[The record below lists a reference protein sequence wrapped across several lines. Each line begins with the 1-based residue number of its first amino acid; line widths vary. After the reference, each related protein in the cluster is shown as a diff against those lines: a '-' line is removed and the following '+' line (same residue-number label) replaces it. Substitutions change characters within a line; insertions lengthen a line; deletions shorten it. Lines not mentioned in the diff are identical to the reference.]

1 MSLQALSDYTVYSRY
16 AHYIPEKKRRETW
29 SEIIDRVFGMHETK
43 FQKELESNTEF
54 RSEFEHVKQLVK
66 DKKVLGS
73 QRALQFGGDG
83 ILKKNAKIYNC
94 LSQDTEFITSNG
106 VKSFHDYLDGDKIV
120 VQTGDGSWQNAK
132 VKSYGKQNLNKIELA
147 LCHSGEISEIF
158 ATENH
163 RWILDNGE
171 ETTKLKEGDRV
182 IGASN
187 SFIEF
192 DYYNATPF
200 ERLYWCYGYVFGDGT
215 NVKNNDGE
223 YQYSMVRLCGKDK
236 KYNDRFAEMGFK
248 ISTPLSCGGD
258 SIAYTGTYLKTAPN
272 PNIDNPE
279 LIRAFVHGYLAA
291 DGEKNRNKN
300 THEKP
305 YVSIQSSD
313 EDHIN
318 FIRECFP
325 IAGVYITYERDFSN
339 EVTNFST
346 RGHAIRFAITC
357 GPKHF
362 TVKSIERNV
371 KTEIVWCLE
380 VENTRNFILKNGAV
394 TGNCTSSIIDRP
406 RVFQEIGYLLLCG
419 CGAGYSVQHHHTT
432 KLPNI
437 KHRTKGVKVYKPEDS
452 IEGWAECWGILIN
465 SFFENG
471 IYPEY
476 EGYEIEFDLSGIRPE
491 GELIAG
497 QFKAPGPIPLEKS
510 LIKIQ
515 GLIDNSIESGSFKLT
530 PLQAHDIICHIAD
543 SVISGGVRRSALIVL
558 FSKEDKEMAECKTGN
573 WFFDNPQRGRAN
585 NSVVLERGKITKQ
598 EFDEIFKNIKSF
610 GEPGFYFVDDGMIH
624 QTTNPC
630 CLVGDSMIHTDGG
643 LIRMDILIEKLNQGI
658 PYKALSYD
666 YGHNRL
672 VFNTILNG
680 IKTKKDSKTLY
691 IEVVGG
697 DDVSSHIE
705 CTSDHKFYNCG
716 EYVEAC
722 NLKIGDVLC
731 DSSLKDIIITNIR
744 DSVYN
749 HDVYD
754 IEVEN
759 AHNFFA
765 NNMLVHNCEIGFWPI
780 LENGDSG
787 FGGCNLTEI
796 NGSMCKTYEEFIE
809 VCKAASFIGTL
820 QAAYTDFP
828 YLGKTTEEIFKREA
842 LLGVS
847 ITGWMDNPVLLFDET
862 ILKDGVNAVKD
873 ENIKIAKFLGINPA
887 ARTTCTKPSGSASCV
902 LMTGSGIHGNHSGKY
917 LRRAQVNKKEFA
929 GKVMKK
935 KNPISVTESVW
946 STNKT
951 DNVISFPCTIPEG
964 AIFKRDLTGVKFL
977 EKIKFAFEHWVL
989 PGGSDTPTGLNPS
1002 VTHNIS
1008 CTVNIS
1014 DDDEWG
1020 DVREYIFE
1028 NRNQFSGIS
1037 LLAGSGDLDYDQA
1050 PFVEVLNPTE
1060 LVERYG
1066 DGVPLASGLIVDGL
1080 HCFDNLWT
1088 ACASIFNSTDE
1099 SNQEPIEPK
1108 KPIRKKYTN
1117 NNDYNDALSE
1127 YALGLTKFYNKMGKF
1142 EKFEWIR
1149 RAKQFASRYFDN
1161 DIQKMTYCL
1170 KHVSI
1175 WKDWL
1180 DINRDWVDIE
1190 WETIKEGS
1198 QEYVD
1203 ADTLAAIS
1211 CNGGQC
1217 EVKI

>member
-43 FQKELESNTEF
+43 FQKELSENDEF
-54 RSEFEHVKQLVK
+54 KNEFEHVKQLVK
-66 DKKVLGS
+66 DKRVLGS

-83 ILKKNAKIYNC
+83 ILKKNAKIY
-94 LSQDTEFITSNG
+94 
-106 VKSFHDYLDGDKIV
+106 
-120 VQTGDGSWQNAK
+120 
-132 VKSYGKQNLNKIELA
+132 
-147 LCHSGEISEIF
+147 
-158 ATENH
+158 
-163 RWILDNGE
+163 
-171 ETTKLKEGDRV
+171 
-182 IGASN
+182 
-187 SFIEF
+187 
-192 DYYNATPF
+192 
-200 ERLYWCYGYVFGDGT
+200 
-215 NVKNNDGE
+215 
-223 YQYSMVRLCGKDK
+223 
-236 KYNDRFAEMGFK
+236 
-248 ISTPLSCGGD
+248 
-258 SIAYTGTYLKTAPN
+258 
-272 PNIDNPE
+272 
-279 LIRAFVHGYLAA
+279 
-291 DGEKNRNKN
+291 
-300 THEKP
+300 
-305 YVSIQSSD
+305 
-313 EDHIN
+313 
-318 FIRECFP
+318 
-325 IAGVYITYERDFSN
+325 
-339 EVTNFST
+339 
-346 RGHAIRFAITC
+346 
-357 GPKHF
+357 
-362 TVKSIERNV
+362 
-371 KTEIVWCLE
+371 
-380 VENTRNFILKNGAV
+380 
-394 TGNCTSSIIDRP
+394 NCTSSIIDRP

-419 CGAGYSVQHHHTT
+419 CGAGYSVQYHHVD

-437 KHRTKGVKVYKPEDS
+437 KTRTKGVKTYKPEDS

-465 SFFENG
+465 SYFENG

-476 EGYEIEFDLSGIRPE
+476 EGYEVQFDLSGIRQE

-497 QFKAPGPIPLEKS
+497 QFKAPGPIPLQKS
-510 LIKIQ
+510 LKKIED
-515 GLIDNSIESGSFKLT
+515 LVNTSLDNGNTKLT

-630 CLVGDSMIHTDGG
+630 C
-643 LIRMDILIEKLNQGI
+643 
-658 PYKALSYD
+658 
-666 YGHNRL
+666 
-672 VFNTILNG
+672 
-680 IKTKKDSKTLY
+680 
-691 IEVVGG
+691 
-697 DDVSSHIE
+697 
-705 CTSDHKFYNCG
+705 
-716 EYVEAC
+716 
-722 NLKIGDVLC
+722 
-731 DSSLKDIIITNIR
+731 
-744 DSVYN
+744 
-749 HDVYD
+749 
-754 IEVEN
+754 
-759 AHNFFA
+759 
-765 NNMLVHNCEIGFWPI
+765 EIGFWPI
-780 LENGDSG
+780 LETGESG

-820 QAAYTDFP
+820 QAAYSDFP
-828 YLGKTTEEIFKREA
+828 YLGKTTEEIFRREA

-847 ITGWMDNPVLLFDET
+847 ITGWMDNPTLLFDEK
-862 ILKDGVNAVKD
+862 ILKDGVNAVKE
-873 ENIKIAKFLGINPA
+873 ENIKIAKILGINPA

-951 DNVISFPCTIPEG
+951 DNVISFPCEIPNG

-1014 DDDEWG
+1014 DDNEWD

-1050 PFVEVLNPTE
+1050 PFVEVLNPNE
-1060 LVERYG
+1060 LVDRYG

-1088 ACASIFNSTDE
+1088 ACAAIFNS
-1099 SNQEPIEPK
+1099 SNDSMEEPPEPK
-1108 KPIRKKYTN
+1108 KPIRKKYPN
-1117 NNDYNDALSE
+1117 NNEYNDALSE
-1127 YALGLTKFYNKMGKF
+1127 YAVDLTKYYNKLGKF
-1142 EKFEWIR
+1142 EKSEWIR
-1149 RAKQFASRYFDN
+1149 RAKQFADRYFSG

-1180 DINRDWVDIE
+1180 DIKREWVNIDWEMIR
-1190 WETIKEGS
+1190 EGS

-1203 ADTLAAIS
+1203 ADTLASSA
-1211 CNGGQC
+1211 CAGGQC
-1217 EVKI
+1217 SIDL